1 MSDPGDD
8 FLSLLDLTEYEAAAL
23 EELLLLGRTTAPDL
37 AEATGI
43 PKARIYG
50 VLDSLAEAGY
60 VKVIPGRPKR
70 YQPHDPSEIAER
82 AVANRRHAYER
93 FREDVEATPGRDPA
107 PITPANFTRD
117 LLEAMESQADRLEDL
132 AAASGDSG
140 LEAAVTDLTAALSE
154 DLAECRAALGGEEQP
169 TDDVVIALLAVD
181 FASLYH
187 RTCRIPTDFEEALSA
202 DDRAAVRRLATQL
215 ELLDVSREHYKQLF
229 TRESLSNLSRIVLYV
244 GVPVEAVAV
253 LVLLRFTGLFGADPT
268 GLSPVAVY
276 AAAVLGLAPLAVVFS
291 YVLRAATIARRTA
304 TTTQF
309 QTNP

>member
-93 FREDVEATPGRDPA
+93 FREDVEAIEGSFVDAYAPVQDRAVDELSPTEDLFHVVDVGEPSERETRRLFREAEDSVYVLTKSFGYIDAVLPAMRDAIDRGIDVDVLLLA
-107 PITPANFTRD
+107 PNHLSTENEQRQSEIRD
-117 LLEAMESQADRLEDL
+117 LLREEFSSVSVRISDRVLPWRGTFVDPSLEYESGQ
-132 AAASGDSG
+132 G
-140 LEAAVTDLTAALSE
+140 LLIVEQEEIPNHHRQAAVTENPSFVAGLWQYFDLLWRHESRSE
-154 DLAECRAALGGEEQP
+154 
-169 TDDVVIALLAVD
+169 
-181 FASLYH
+181 
-187 RTCRIPTDFEEALSA
+187 
-202 DDRAAVRRLATQL
+202 
-215 ELLDVSREHYKQLF
+215 
-229 TRESLSNLSRIVLYV
+229 TR
-244 GVPVEAVAV
+244 
-253 LVLLRFTGLFGADPT
+253 
-268 GLSPVAVY
+268 
-276 AAAVLGLAPLAVVFS
+276 
-291 YVLRAATIARRTA
+291 
-304 TTTQF
+304 
-309 QTNP
+309 